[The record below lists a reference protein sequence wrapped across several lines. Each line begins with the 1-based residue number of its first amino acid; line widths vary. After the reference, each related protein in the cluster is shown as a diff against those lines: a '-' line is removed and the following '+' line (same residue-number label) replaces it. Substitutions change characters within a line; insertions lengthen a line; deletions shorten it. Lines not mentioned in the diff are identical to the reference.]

1 MENKA
6 SQIAENPQKKLQSHS
21 SQASESSVLPGR
33 AVSATERKE
42 SPASQGTT
50 ALSPD
55 KRILYMDEDVVVVSK
70 LPGEVCSFVDK
81 EKREAAPY
89 LPDVFR
95 EAVAA
100 KAEAGLTATPKKT
113 APSWKTAGKADA
125 GFSADPS
132 KTAAPGKGSCDFLE
146 CVHRIDRPVSG
157 CVVMARNK
165 RALAEV
171 SGQFTN
177 HTTASKKYWA
187 VVEGIIPESPEPV
200 LLEDYLVFDTKKQ
213 KTFIVSE
220 KSRKAKKAKLYWR
233 SAGAG
238 DRYSFIE
245 VELLTGRT
253 HQIRAQLAHAGL
265 HIKGDVKYGARRA
278 DTIPGIRLHA
288 REVSFISPGN
298 KKLVKVTSPL
308 PALDPLWE
316 ACEKCFE
323 SQQ

>member
-1 MENKA
+1 MHDNTDTVCAA
-6 SQIAENPQKKLQSHS
+6 SPS
-21 SQASESSVLPGR
+21 
-33 AVSATERKE
+33 
-42 SPASQGTT
+42 
-50 ALSPD
+50 D
-55 KRILYMDEDVVVVSK
+55 RILYIDDDVVVVNK
-70 LPGEVCSFVDK
+70 LPGEVCSFVDG
-81 EKREAAPY
+81 EKSDDAPY

-95 EAVAA
+95 AAVA
-100 KAEAGLTATPKKT
+100 KAGEKSDSHGE
-113 APSWKTAGKADA
+113 
-125 GFSADPS
+125 
-132 KTAAPGKGSCDFLE
+132 FLE

-187 VVEGIIPESPEPV
+187 VVEGVIPVSETPV

-213 KTFIVSE
+213 KTFIVKPE
-220 KSRKAKKAKLYWR
+220 TRKAKKAQLYWR
-233 SAGAG
+233 CAGTG
-238 DRYSFIE
+238 ERYSFIE

-278 DTIPGIRLHA
+278 DTLPGIRLHA
-288 REVSFISPGN
+288 REVSFVTPG
-298 KKLVKVTSPL
+298 KKQLIKVVSPL
-308 PALDPLWE
+308 PSLDPLWT

-323 SQQ
+323 NAGS

>member
-1 MENKA
+1 MTLE
-6 SQIAENPQKKLQSHS
+6 
-21 SQASESSVLPGR
+21 
-33 AVSATERKE
+33 
-42 SPASQGTT
+42 
-50 ALSPD
+50 D
-55 KRILYMDEDVVVVSK
+55 RILYIDDDVVVVNK
-70 LPGEVCSFVDK
+70 LPGEVCSFVDG
-81 EKREAAPY
+81 EKSDDAPGKAPAPY

-95 EAVAA
+95 AAVA
-100 KAEAGLTATPKKT
+100 KT
-113 APSWKTAGKADA
+113 GGNSDSHGE
-125 GFSADPS
+125 
-132 KTAAPGKGSCDFLE
+132 FLE

-187 VVEGIIPESPEPV
+187 VVEGVIPASASPAQTEEENNEAAQTMPA

-213 KTFIVSE
+213 KTFIVKPE
-220 KSRKAKKAKLYWR
+220 TRKAKKAQLYWR
-233 SAGAG
+233 CAGTG
-238 DRYSFIE
+238 ERYSFIE

-278 DTIPGIRLHA
+278 DTLPGIRLHA
-288 REVSFISPGN
+288 REVSFISPVK
-298 KKLVKVTSPL
+298 KKLVKVVSPL
-308 PALDPLWE
+308 PAQDPLWT

-323 SQQ
+323 TAES

>member
-1 MENKA
+1 MNDNTDTVCVA
-6 SQIAENPQKKLQSHS
+6 SPS
-21 SQASESSVLPGR
+21 
-33 AVSATERKE
+33 
-42 SPASQGTT
+42 
-50 ALSPD
+50 D
-55 KRILYMDEDVVVVSK
+55 RILYIDDDVVVVNK
-70 LPGEVCSFVDK
+70 LPGEVCSFVDG
-81 EKREAAPY
+81 EKSGDAPY

-95 EAVAA
+95 AAVA
-100 KAEAGLTATPKKT
+100 KT
-113 APSWKTAGKADA
+113 GGTSDSHGE
-125 GFSADPS
+125 
-132 KTAAPGKGSCDFLE
+132 FLE

-187 VVEGIIPESPEPV
+187 IVEGVIPAGAAPA

-213 KTFIVSE
+213 KTFIVKPE
-220 KSRKAKKAKLYWR
+220 TRKAKKAQLYWR
-233 SAGAG
+233 CAGAG
-238 DRYSFIE
+238 ERYSFIE

-278 DTIPGIRLHA
+278 DTLPGIRLHA
-288 REVSFISPGN
+288 REVSFISPGK
-298 KKLVKVTSPL
+298 KKLVKVISSL
-308 PALDPLWE
+308 PELDPLWT

-323 SQQ
+323 NAGS

>member
-1 MENKA
+1 MTLEN
-6 SQIAENPQKKLQSHS
+6 
-21 SQASESSVLPGR
+21 
-33 AVSATERKE
+33 
-42 SPASQGTT
+42 
-50 ALSPD
+50 
-55 KRILYMDEDVVVVSK
+55 RILYIDDDVVVVNK
-70 LPGEVCSFVDK
+70 LPGEVCSFVDG
-81 EKREAAPY
+81 EKSGDAPY

-95 EAVAA
+95 AVVAKAGAA
-100 KAEAGLTATPKKT
+100 KAGVAGSVASAKDGSTGAKT
-113 APSWKTAGKADA
+113 GGTSD
-125 GFSADPS
+125 SHS
-132 KTAAPGKGSCDFLE
+132 EFLE

-187 VVEGIIPESPEPV
+187 IVEGVIPVNAAPAQNGLAQTGPLQTKPA

-213 KTFIVSE
+213 KTFVVKPE
-220 KSRKAKKAKLYWR
+220 TRKAKKAQLYWR
-233 SAGAG
+233 CAGAG
-238 DRYSFIE
+238 ERYSFIE

-278 DTIPGIRLHA
+278 DTLPGIRLHA

-298 KKLVKVTSPL
+298 KKLVKVISPL
-308 PALDPLWE
+308 PELDPLWT

-323 SQQ
+323 TAES

>member
-1 MENKA
+1 MNDNTDTVCAA
-6 SQIAENPQKKLQSHS
+6 SPS
-21 SQASESSVLPGR
+21 
-33 AVSATERKE
+33 
-42 SPASQGTT
+42 
-50 ALSPD
+50 D
-55 KRILYMDEDVVVVSK
+55 RILYIDDDVVVVNK
-70 LPGEVCSFVDK
+70 LPGEVCSFVDG
-81 EKREAAPY
+81 EKSGEAPY

-95 EAVAA
+95 AAVA
-100 KAEAGLTATPKKT
+100 KAGGNSDSHGE
-113 APSWKTAGKADA
+113 
-125 GFSADPS
+125 
-132 KTAAPGKGSCDFLE
+132 FLE

-187 VVEGIIPESPEPV
+187 VVEGVIPVSDTPV

-213 KTFIVSE
+213 KTFIVKPE
-220 KSRKAKKAKLYWR
+220 TRKAKKAQLYWR
-233 SAGAG
+233 CAGAG

-278 DTIPGIRLHA
+278 DTLPGIRLHA
-288 REVSFISPGN
+288 REVSFVTPG
-298 KKLVKVTSPL
+298 KKQLIKVVSPL
-308 PALDPLWE
+308 PSLDPLWT
-316 ACEKCFE
+316 ACENCLG
-323 SQQ
+323 

>member
-1 MENKA
+1 MHDNTDTVFAA
-6 SQIAENPQKKLQSHS
+6 SPS
-21 SQASESSVLPGR
+21 
-33 AVSATERKE
+33 
-42 SPASQGTT
+42 
-50 ALSPD
+50 D
-55 KRILYMDEDVVVVSK
+55 RILYMDDDIVVVNK
-70 LPGEVCSFVDK
+70 LPGEVCSFVDG
-81 EKREAAPY
+81 EKSGEAPY

-95 EAVAA
+95 AAVA
-100 KAEAGLTATPKKT
+100 KAGGNSDSHGE
-113 APSWKTAGKADA
+113 
-125 GFSADPS
+125 
-132 KTAAPGKGSCDFLE
+132 FLE

-187 VVEGIIPESPEPV
+187 VVEGVIPVSDTPV

-213 KTFIVSE
+213 KTFIVKPE
-220 KSRKAKKAKLYWR
+220 TRKAKKAQLYWR
-233 SAGAG
+233 CAGAG

-278 DTIPGIRLHA
+278 DTLPGIRLHA
-288 REVSFISPGN
+288 REVSFVTPG
-298 KKLVKVTSPL
+298 KKQLIKVVSPL
-308 PALDPLWE
+308 PSLDPLWT
-316 ACEKCFE
+316 ACEKCLG
-323 SQQ
+323 

>member
-1 MENKA
+1 MTLE
-6 SQIAENPQKKLQSHS
+6 
-21 SQASESSVLPGR
+21 
-33 AVSATERKE
+33 
-42 SPASQGTT
+42 
-50 ALSPD
+50 D
-55 KRILYMDEDVVVVSK
+55 RILYIDEDVVVVNK
-70 LPGEVCSFVDK
+70 LPGEVCSFVDG
-81 EKREAAPY
+81 EKSGDATY

-95 EAVAA
+95 AAVA
-100 KAEAGLTATPKKT
+100 
-113 APSWKTAGKADA
+113 KAD
-125 GFSADPS
+125 GTSDS
-132 KTAAPGKGSCDFLE
+132 HGEFLE

-187 VVEGIIPESPEPV
+187 IVEGVIPVSALPA

-213 KTFIVSE
+213 KTFIVKPE
-220 KSRKAKKAKLYWR
+220 TRKAKKAQLYWR
-233 SAGAG
+233 CAGAG
-238 DRYSFIE
+238 ERYSFIE

-278 DTIPGIRLHA
+278 DTLPGIRLHA
-288 REVSFISPGN
+288 REVSFISPGK
-298 KKLVKVTSPL
+298 KKLVKVISSL
-308 PALDPLWE
+308 PELDPLWT

-323 SQQ
+323 NAGS

>member
-1 MENKA
+1 MNDNTDTFNAA
-6 SQIAENPQKKLQSHS
+6 SPS
-21 SQASESSVLPGR
+21 
-33 AVSATERKE
+33 
-42 SPASQGTT
+42 
-50 ALSPD
+50 D
-55 KRILYMDEDVVVVSK
+55 RILYIDDDVVVVNK
-70 LPGEVCSFVDK
+70 LPGEVCSFVDG
-81 EKREAAPY
+81 EKSGDAPY

-95 EAVAA
+95 DAVA
-100 KAEAGLTATPKKT
+100 KA
-113 APSWKTAGKADA
+113 
-125 GFSADPS
+125 
-132 KTAAPGKGSCDFLE
+132 GSTSDSHGEFLE

-187 VVEGIIPESPEPV
+187 IVEGVIPVSASPAQTQQAQTNSEKTKPV

-213 KTFIVSE
+213 KTFIVKPE
-220 KSRKAKKAKLYWR
+220 TRKAKKAQLYWR
-233 SAGAG
+233 CAGAG
-238 DRYSFIE
+238 ERYSFIE

-278 DTIPGIRLHA
+278 DTLPGIRLHA
-288 REVSFISPGN
+288 REVSFISPGK
-298 KKLVKVTSPL
+298 KKLVKVISPL
-308 PALDPLWE
+308 PELDPLWI

-323 SQQ
+323 NAGG

>member
-1 MENKA
+1 MTLEN
-6 SQIAENPQKKLQSHS
+6 
-21 SQASESSVLPGR
+21 
-33 AVSATERKE
+33 
-42 SPASQGTT
+42 
-50 ALSPD
+50 
-55 KRILYMDEDVVVVSK
+55 RILYIDDDVVVVNK
-70 LPGEVCSFVDK
+70 LPGEVCSFVDG
-81 EKREAAPY
+81 EKSGDAPY

-95 EAVAA
+95 ATVA
-100 KAEAGLTATPKKT
+100 KT
-113 APSWKTAGKADA
+113 
-125 GFSADPS
+125 
-132 KTAAPGKGSCDFLE
+132 GSTSDSHREFLE

-187 VVEGIIPESPEPV
+187 IVEGVIPVNAAPAQTKPT

-213 KTFIVSE
+213 KTFVVKPE
-220 KSRKAKKAKLYWR
+220 TRKAKKAQLYWR
-233 SAGAG
+233 CAGAG
-238 DRYSFIE
+238 ERYSFIE

-278 DTIPGIRLHA
+278 DTLPGIRLHA
-288 REVSFISPGN
+288 REVSFISPGK
-298 KKLVKVTSPL
+298 KKLVKVVSPL
-308 PALDPLWE
+308 PELDPLWT

-323 SQQ
+323 TAES